1 MSNFV
6 LQDGNL
12 VSKCIHQS
20 VKACQT
26 LAVLS
31 NLNTLRTAE
40 NASSQGRSSMGLI
53 SLLIAI
59 LSGHSF

>member
-6 LQDGNL
+6 LEDGNL
-12 VSKCIHQS
+12 VSKCVHQS

-40 NASSQGRSSMGLI
+40 NSSSQGRSSRGLI
-53 SLLIAI
+53 SLLTVI
-59 LSGHSF
+59 LLGRSF